1 MVMEIKPFL
10 PPLLPLAADDDYFG
24 SFEALAFQ
32 AGLALARLSGMMAI
46 SAKADLFWLN
56 WLMREAQISN
66 KIEGTVT
73 TLDEILG
80 ENVGLRVAP
89 ERKDDV
95 SEVMNYRDAM
105 ITGMEQ
111 LRTGRTITLS
121 LIKEL
126 HAQLLSGVRGESK
139 TPGMF
144 RLIPVHIGNP
154 PEYVPPEAI
163 YVPDLLENLEKF
175 MNRDDINPVVQA
187 AIMHAQFEMIH
198 PFCDGNGRLGRLL
211 ITLFLTQKGLLD
223 LPCFYMSAYLHTHR
237 KQYYTFLNQISHKN
251 NWQGWIQFFL
261 KSVIARSNDNIV
273 LLTKMSELYESS
285 KKEFCDSTGSSHAV
299 EILDYMFRFPLFTLP
314 DLKKN
319 SNIILGQQ
327 ALNSL
332 ISKLYSA
339 GIIIKASE
347 KQGRRPAIW
356 KFVKLMNL
364 IEN

>member
-1 MVMEIKPFL
+1 MEKKPFL
-10 PPLLPLAADDDYFG
+10 PPLLPIAVEDDHFG
-24 SFEALAFQ
+24 SFESLAFQ
-32 AGLALARLSGMMAI
+32 AGIALARLSGMMAV
-46 SAKADLFWLN
+46 SAKSDLFWLN

-80 ENVGLRVAP
+80 ENVGLSVAP

-95 SEVMNYRDAM
+95 FEVLNYRDAM

-111 LRTGRTITLS
+111 LRAGRTLTLS

-154 PEYVPPEAI
+154 PEYIPPEAV
-163 YVPDLLENLEKF
+163 YLPDLLENLESF
-175 MNRDDINPVVQA
+175 MNRDNINPVIQT

-237 KQYYTFLNQISHKN
+237 KRYYDFLNQISHKN
-251 NWQGWIQFFL
+251 NWQGWIKFFL
-261 KSVIARSNDNIV
+261 ISVIERSNDNIIM
-273 LLTKMSELYESS
+273 LSKMSELYEYS
-285 KKEFCDSTGSSHAV
+285 KKEFSDLTGSSHAV
-299 EILDYMFRFPLFTLP
+299 EILDYLFRNPLFTFP

-332 ISKLYSA
+332 MNKLHTA
-339 GIIIKASE
+339 GIIIKTAE
-347 KQGRRPAIW
+347 KQGRRPATW

-364 IEN
+364 IGN